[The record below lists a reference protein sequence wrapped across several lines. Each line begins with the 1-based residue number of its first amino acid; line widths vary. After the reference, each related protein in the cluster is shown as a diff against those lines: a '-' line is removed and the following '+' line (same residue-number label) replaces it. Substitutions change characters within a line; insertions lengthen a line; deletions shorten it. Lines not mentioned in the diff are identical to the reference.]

1 MPGFLGPRPSSAVGW
16 GAGTDEP
23 GTMCLISWRGNLVH
37 LGFLQSIANY
47 LILLCHKFFCR
58 DRLPIGAAQHGHR
71 DRVVASVKINLL
83 RIVAIEFGTW
93 RSVRSGGASR
103 SVTVGNG
110 KFLEQSG
117 GTRS

>member
-47 LILLCHKFFCR
+47 L
-58 DRLPIGAAQHGHR
+58 
-71 DRVVASVKINLL
+71 SVSTKEQFRERSAIRRSRPERML
-83 RIVAIEFGTW
+83 R
-93 RSVRSGGASR
+93 
-103 SVTVGNG
+103 
-110 KFLEQSG
+110 
-117 GTRS
+117 

>member
-1 MPGFLGPRPSSAVGW
+1 MNWIFLGIPCCRVPLNVRRGSTTWRPAW
-16 GAGTDEP
+16 PEP
-23 GTMCLISWRGNLVH
+23 N
-37 LGFLQSIANY
+37 FLNGR

-71 DRVVASVKINLL
+71 DRVVASARINLL

-93 RSVRSGGASR
+93 RSVRSGGASG

>member
-1 MPGFLGPRPSSAVGW
+1 MFSPFSWSASWAPRSGDRRGPREIARGSFPA
-16 GAGTDEP
+16 AG
-23 GTMCLISWRGNLVH
+23 LV
-37 LGFLQSIANY
+37 
-47 LILLCHKFFCR
+47 LLCHKFFCR

-71 DRVVASVKINLL
+71 DRVVASARINLL

-93 RSVRSGGASR
+93 RSVRSGGASG